1 MEKVWEEYFANLL
14 NVDKIKINFNTG
26 EIEKVTS
33 EALERLNNK
42 IKESIKS
49 PYSLEGIDEIIGKY
63 LRPDLSESQLDFI
76 NKKFTELDD
85 GTRSWSE
92 ALK

>member
-14 NVDKIKINFNTG
+14 NVDKVKIDFNTG
-26 EIEKVTS
+26 KIEKVTS

-42 IKESIKS
+42 VKESVKD
-49 PYSLEGIDEIIGKY
+49 PSLEGIDDLVGKY

-76 NKKFTELDD
+76 NKKFTELND

-92 ALK
+92 ALQ